1 MQLSHIDNNTA
12 FDWGKTSADYAKYR
26 DIYPPEFYDC
36 LFALGIGTA
45 GQTVLDVG
53 TGTGVLPRH
62 MHRHGAK
69 WVGADISP
77 EQIQFAQALSQG
89 MDIAYIVSAAEDV
102 DFPDAT
108 FDAVTALQCFIYI
121 DPARFYPLLGRILKP
136 HGIFAEMTMNFLP
149 FESEIVSGSESLILK
164 YNPQWTGGGFRRE
177 GLRSRPDQLER
188 LCGGI
193 FEVEAIEM
201 LDLQVP
207 FTRESWHGRMKTIR
221 GISASSLS
229 PEQIKA
235 WSDEHWA
242 YMQTCP
248 EQFTI
253 PHVAKIH
260 KLRLK

>member
-1 MQLSHIDNNTA
+1 MRLSHIDNNTA

-36 LFALGIGTA
+36 LLALGIGTA

-62 MHRHGAK
+62 MHGHGAK
-69 WVGADISP
+69 WVGADIAP
-77 EQIQFAQALSQG
+77 EQIQYARELSQG
-89 MDIAYIVSAAEDV
+89 TNIAYFISAAEDV

-121 DPARFYPLLGRILKP
+121 DPARFYPLLTRILKP
-136 HGIFAEMTMNFLP
+136 RGIFAEMTMNFLP
-149 FESEIVSGSESLILK
+149 FESDIVSGSEALILK

-177 GLRSRPDQLER
+177 DFRSRPDQLER
-188 LCGGI
+188 LCGGV

-229 PEQIKA
+229 PEQIQA
-235 WSDEHWA
+235 WSDEHGA
-242 YMQTCP
+242 YMQTWP
-248 EQFTI
+248 ETFTI
-253 PHVAKIH
+253 PHIAKIH